1 MVVGRRCEG
10 QLVVLEEGEASDL
23 DTGLERP
30 GCCIIHPTRRKLQIH
45 AWR

>member
-23 DTGLERP
+23 ELGSGVPAAASSSENPQKAPDL
-30 GCCIIHPTRRKLQIH
+30 
-45 AWR
+45 